1 MTAVERSLAELAPRP
16 GPAALGRR
24 RGRDRDVPG
33 LAFAASAAFLV
44 LIALLMIAPGLFAG
58 HSPTATDPVNALRG
72 PSGTHWFGTDALGRD
87 VFARVVYGAR
97 PSLIVGFGATVFAV
111 VGATALGLT
120 AGIGGPALD
129 QVLMRVADVLL
140 ALPPLLLA
148 LLAVAVL
155 GHGQVN
161 VMVAVAIAFVPG
173 YARVV
178 RAETLVVRRSGYV
191 EAAVGLGLPRWRLVG
206 RHVLPNTL
214 GPLLVLAT
222 VGFGSA
228 LIYAS
233 SLSFLGLGAQPPSSE
248 WGLALSTG
256 RNYFSVAWWV
266 AVFPGLAATLTVIAL
281 NVTGR
286 RARARFTRRPQGGDL
301 A

>member
-1 MTAVERSLAELAPRP
+1 MTAMDSALEELAPRP
-16 GPAALGRR
+16 GPLPRARR
-24 RGRDRDVPG
+24 RGRARDVPG
-33 LAFAASAAFLV
+33 PAFVASAAFLV
-44 LIALLMIAPGLFAG
+44 LVALVMIAPGLFG
-58 HSPTATDPVNALRG
+58 HSPTATDPVNALHG
-72 PSGTHWFGTDALGRD
+72 PSGAHWFGTDALGRD
-87 VFARVVYGAR
+87 VFSRIVYGAR

-111 VGATALGLT
+111 LGATALGLA
-120 AGIGGPALD
+120 AGLGGPVLD
-129 QVLMRVADVLL
+129 PVLMRLADVLL

-148 LLAVAVL
+148 LLAVTVL

-266 AVFPGLAATLTVIAL
+266 AVFPGLAVTLTVIAL

-286 RARARFTRRPQGGDL
+286 RARARFTGRPQGGDV